1 MVRDKL
7 ESLKRKIKGQDFQQ
21 RVLRKMLDKAT
32 SIDETFKEGSDISS
46 CVSCGHGEDI
56 WLSDKLRNLF
66 PVSTECKFRTED
78 HKTIRQ
84 HYTQA
89 VRQTNQLARTDNI
102 IPHVVINHG
111 VGSALSV
118 INLDH
123 LLDLLATNHLLK
135 SKIKEQTE

>member
-56 WLSDKLRNLF
+56 WLSDKLRKLF

-84 HYTQA
+84 L
-89 VRQTNQLARTDNI
+89 VE
-102 IPHVVINHG
+102 
-111 VGSALSV
+111 
-118 INLDH
+118 
-123 LLDLLATNHLLK
+123 K
-135 SKIKEQTE
+135 

>member
-21 RVLRKMLDKAT
+21 KVLRKMLDKAT

-56 WLSDKLRNLF
+56 WLSDKLRKLF
-66 PVSTECKFRTED
+66 PFSTECKFRIED
-78 HKTIRQ
+78 YKTIRQ

-89 VRQTNQLARTDNI
+89 LRQTNQLTRTDNI
-102 IPHVVINHG
+102 IPHVIINNALN
-111 VGSALSV
+111 SALSV
-118 INLDH
+118 IKLNGS
-123 LLDLLATNHLLK
+123 NFR
-135 SKIKEQTE
+135 